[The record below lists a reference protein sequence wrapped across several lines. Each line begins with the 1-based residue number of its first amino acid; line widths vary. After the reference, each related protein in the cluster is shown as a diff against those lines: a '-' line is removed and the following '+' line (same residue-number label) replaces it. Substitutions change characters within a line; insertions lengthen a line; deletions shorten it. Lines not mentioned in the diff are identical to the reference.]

1 MKTTITEDGGKY
13 IVALD
18 GRLDTACAP
27 DVENELHS
35 LLEVLNTS
43 ICVDCSNLA
52 YISSSGLRLFM
63 SLQKACTKNNTK
75 LTLKAMK
82 PEIKEVF
89 EMTGFTL
96 IFTIID

>member
-1 MKTTITEDGGKY
+1 MKTTITEDAGKY
-13 IVALD
+13 LVALD

-27 DVENELHS
+27 DVENELRP
-35 LLEVLNTS
+35 LLEVQNKD
-43 ICVDCSNLA
+43 ICVDCKDLA

-63 SLQKACTKNNTK
+63 SLQKACTKNSTK
-75 LTLKAMK
+75 LTLKAMR

-96 IFTIID
+96 IFTIVD